1 MKIRIPVDSTLLQ
14 RDAIVNKDSLL
25 TNTFI
30 DKEANQFEYLT
41 KRPGFLLGI
50 GGVTNGI
57 NYGIYINPNTGDFY
71 YIGGNGTP
79 ILGTPPN
86 YWNKDTNYS
95 IGIIV
100 IYKGRLYTALT
111 NNINS
116 VPTNT
121 VDWSSGLEVGPYKNY
136 TFTWTTA
143 GEPFIHATVTEQSPL
158 QLSSLSFGYEFVTN
172 SADFIYF
179 EISTPF
185 TYNYVLIT
193 DFGVNA
199 LPTKT
204 SGVLKVILS
213 GGFYNCYYDNVIIYQ
228 HPEVDTNIWGTA
240 PTLLYNTIVNGPFG
254 SGVNFSNVVFI

>member
-100 IYKGRLYTALT
+100 IYKGRLYTAL
-111 NNINS
+111 IQRAS
-116 VPTNT
+116 AGAALAPRRGRGVARAVP
-121 VDWSSGLEVGPYKNY
+121 
-136 TFTWTTA
+136 
-143 GEPFIHATVTEQSPL
+143 
-158 QLSSLSFGYEFVTN
+158 
-172 SADFIYF
+172 
-179 EISTPF
+179 
-185 TYNYVLIT
+185 
-193 DFGVNA
+193 A
-199 LPTKT
+199 LPERV
-204 SGVLKVILS
+204 GDLPHER
-213 GGFYNCYYDNVIIYQ
+213 GAF
-228 HPEVDTNIWGTA
+228 
-240 PTLLYNTIVNGPFG
+240 
-254 SGVNFSNVVFI
+254 